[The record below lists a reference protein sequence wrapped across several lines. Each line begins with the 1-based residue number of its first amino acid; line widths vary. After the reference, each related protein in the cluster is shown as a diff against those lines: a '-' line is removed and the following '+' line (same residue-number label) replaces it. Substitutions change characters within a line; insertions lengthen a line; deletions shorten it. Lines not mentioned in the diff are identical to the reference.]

1 MDSSESPYTRPPFQM
16 PKNLEIDFSETK
28 QDRAKKTLDDL
39 LQAAYEIVEEA
50 DPAAFTSRYL
60 AGKAGYSL
68 GTLTKRLGSV
78 ENVFFWAI
86 QKGREI
92 KFNEMAKA
100 MDQLDPTLSVR
111 EFVELFVDKSFSGIN
126 AVTPSVMRFYDQRFT
141 KRNGL
146 STDYFDYVDVL
157 IEPYQ
162 RMSLKN
168 VSNTFRIISNDEVR
182 FIFKAILMLVER
194 PFANSDPIMGTS
206 DHRRIAIEVITRML
220 AM

>member
-1 MDSSESPYTRPPFQM
+1 M
-16 PKNLEIDFSETK
+16 PKNLEIDFSNAK

-39 LQAAYEIVEEA
+39 MQAAYAIVQEA
-50 DPAAFTSRYL
+50 DPAAFTSRSL

-68 GTLTKRLGSV
+68 GTLSKRLGSV

-92 KFNEMAKA
+92 KLNEVVKA
-100 MDQLDPTLSVR
+100 MDQFDQCLTVQD
-111 EFVELFVDKSFSGIN
+111 FVEAFVDKAFSGIN

-141 KRNGL
+141 KKNGL

-162 RMSLKN
+162 RLCQKN
-168 VSNTFRIISNDEVR
+168 TSNTFRVISQDEAR
-182 FIFKAILMLVER
+182 LIFKAILTFVER
-194 PFANSDPIMGTS
+194 PFANGDPIMGTAE
-206 DHRRIAIEVITRML
+206 HRRIAIEAITRML
-220 AM
+220 AK